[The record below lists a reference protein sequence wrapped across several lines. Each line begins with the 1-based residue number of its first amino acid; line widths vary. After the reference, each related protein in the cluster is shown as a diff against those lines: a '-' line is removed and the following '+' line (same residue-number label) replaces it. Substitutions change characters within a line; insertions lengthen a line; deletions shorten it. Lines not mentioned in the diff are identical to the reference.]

1 MQEYYLVLLDGS
13 HPKGITGGNHDES
26 NMFDQLPAGGPLHR
40 IDLGSFIITL
50 FSTSELR
57 MTHETKFKKIKKR
70 NRKQNHAHARNKL
83 SISETTQ

>member
-1 MQEYYLVLLDGS
+1 MLLDGS
-13 HPKGITGGNHDES
+13 HPKGITAGNHDES

-57 MTHETKFKKIKKR
+57 MTHETKLKKIKKR
-70 NRKQNHAHARNKL
+70 IRKQNHAHARKKL